1 MRAARGEEGSALVE
15 FVVLGV
21 LLMVP
26 LVYVMLGVFDVQ
38 RAAFGVTEAARQAG
52 RTYVTSGCDTGRA
65 EQAADLAMRDQ
76 GVTEGVSLD
85 VGTCPEAGGRTR
97 VTVACTVQLP
107 GLGALFPARRGGV
120 QVRGQFV
127 AVRDRFAP

>member
-1 MRAARGEEGSALVE
+1 MSRPEGDEGSAILE
-15 FVVLGV
+15 FVFLGV

-26 LVYVMLGVFDVQ
+26 LVYLMLGVFDVQ

-52 RTYVTSGCDTGRA
+52 RTYVTSGCDGSRA
-65 EQAADLAMRDQ
+65 EAAAALAMRDQ
-76 GVTEGVSLD
+76 GVTKD
-85 VGTCPEAGGRTR
+85 VRVGLGACPQAGGRTTI
-97 VTVACTVQLP
+97 TVAHTVQLP
-107 GLGALFPARRGGV
+107 GLGALFPAQRGGI